1 MGWMMFAAVCAYF
14 VKGLCGFANTLVFST
29 ILSFSTN
36 NVNISPVELVLG
48 LPSNIMISY
57 KERKSVQW
65 KVCLPLAG
73 LVLLG
78 DIPGIL
84 LLKNT
89 NTQVIKGIFG
99 FVIIAIG
106 VEMLLREYMR
116 KTKKSQ
122 LLLITVGIL
131 SGILCGLY
139 GIGALLAAYMGR
151 VTDNSSSFK
160 GNLCIV
166 FLIDNLFRL
175 VMYGVTGIITLATLK
190 QSVVLFPFMALG
202 LFLGMKGSSFLD
214 EKKIKKLVIIMLILS
229 GVSLICLLYTSPSPR
244 DCS

>member
-14 VKGLCGFANTLVFST
+14 IKGLCGFANTLVFST

-57 KERKSVQW
+57 KERKSVDW

-84 LLKNT
+84 MLKNT
-89 NTQVIKGIFG
+89 DTQVIKGIFG

-106 VEMLLREYMR
+106 LEMLFREYMGSA
-116 KTKKSQ
+116 KKSQ
-122 LLLITVGIL
+122 ILLIVIGVL

-151 VTDNSSSFK
+151 VTDNSSAFK

-175 VMYGVTGIITLATLK
+175 VMYSVTGIITVDTLK
-190 QSVVLFPFMALG
+190 QSVILIPFMGLG
-202 LFLGMKGSSFLD
+202 LYLGMKGSSFLD

-229 GVSLICLLYTSPSPR
+229 GISLIVTLF
-244 DCS
+244 

>member
-1 MGWMMFAAVCAYF
+1 MFAAVCAYF
-14 VKGLCGFANTLVFST
+14 IKGLCGFANTLVFST

-48 LPSNIMISY
+48 LPGNIMISY
-57 KERKSVQW
+57 KERKSVDW
-65 KVCLPLAG
+65 KVCIPLAG

-84 LLKNT
+84 MLKNT
-89 NTQVIKGIFG
+89 DTQVIKGIFG

-106 VEMLLREYMR
+106 LEMLFREYMGSA
-116 KTKKSQ
+116 KKSQ
-122 LLLITVGIL
+122 ILLIVIGVL

-151 VTDNSSSFK
+151 VTDNSSAFK

-175 VMYGVTGIITLATLK
+175 VMYSVTGIITVDTLK
-190 QSVVLFPFMALG
+190 QSVILIPFMGLG
-202 LFLGMKGSSFLD
+202 LYLGMKGSSFLD
-214 EKKIKKLVIIMLILS
+214 EKKLRNW
-229 GVSLICLLYTSPSPR
+229 LLL
-244 DCS
+244 C

>member
-29 ILSFSTN
+29 ILSFSMN

-65 KVCLPLAG
+65 KVCLPLAS

-106 VEMLLREYMR
+106 VEMLLREYMG

-122 LLLITVGIL
+122 LLLITIGVL

-190 QSVVLFPFMALG
+190 QSVILFPFMALG

-229 GVSLICLLYTSPSPR
+229 GVSLIVTLF
-244 DCS
+244 

>member
-73 LVLLG
+73 FVLLG

-106 VEMLLREYMR
+106 VEMLLREYMG

-122 LLLITVGIL
+122 LLLITIGIL

-175 VMYGVTGIITLATLK
+175 VMYSVTGIITLATLK
-190 QSVVLFPFMALG
+190 QSVILFPFMALG

-229 GVSLICLLYTSPSPR
+229 GVSLIVTLF
-244 DCS
+244 

>member
-122 LLLITVGIL
+122 LLLITIGIL

-190 QSVVLFPFMALG
+190 QSVILFPFMDLG

-229 GVSLICLLYTSPSPR
+229 GVSLIVTLF
-244 DCS
+244 

>member
-1 MGWMMFAAVCAYF
+1 MFAAVCAYF
-14 VKGLCGFANTLVFST
+14 IKGLCGFANTLVFST

-57 KERKSVQW
+57 KERKSVDW
-65 KVCLPLAG
+65 KVCIPLAG

-84 LLKNT
+84 MLKNT
-89 NTQVIKGIFG
+89 DTQVIKGIFG

-106 VEMLLREYMR
+106 LEMLFREYMGSA
-116 KTKKSQ
+116 KKSQ
-122 LLLITVGIL
+122 ILLSVIGVL

-151 VTDNSSSFK
+151 VTDNSSAFK

-175 VMYGVTGIITLATLK
+175 VMYSVTGIITVDTLK
-190 QSVVLFPFMALG
+190 QSVILIPFMGLG
-202 LFLGMKGSSFLD
+202 LYLGMKGSSFLD

-229 GVSLICLLYTSPSPR
+229 GISLIVTLF
-244 DCS
+244 

>member
-122 LLLITVGIL
+122 LLLITIGIL

-175 VMYGVTGIITLATLK
+175 VMYGVTAIITLATLK
-190 QSVVLFPFMALG
+190 QSVILFPFMALG

-229 GVSLICLLYTSPSPR
+229 GVSLIVTLF
-244 DCS
+244 

>member
-106 VEMLLREYMR
+106 IEMLLREYMR

-122 LLLITVGIL
+122 LLLITIGIL

-160 GNLCIV
+160 GSLCIV

-190 QSVVLFPFMALG
+190 QSVILFPFMALG

-229 GVSLICLLYTSPSPR
+229 GVSLIVTLF
-244 DCS
+244 

>member
-65 KVCLPLAG
+65 KVCLPLAC

-106 VEMLLREYMR
+106 VEML
-116 KTKKSQ
+116 
-122 LLLITVGIL
+122 
-131 SGILCGLY
+131 
-139 GIGALLAAYMGR
+139 
-151 VTDNSSSFK
+151 
-160 GNLCIV
+160 
-166 FLIDNLFRL
+166 
-175 VMYGVTGIITLATLK
+175 IIC
-190 QSVVLFPFMALG
+190 F
-202 LFLGMKGSSFLD
+202 D
-214 EKKIKKLVIIMLILS
+214 W
-229 GVSLICLLYTSPSPR
+229 
-244 DCS
+244 

>member
-14 VKGLCGFANTLVFST
+14 IKGLCGFANTLVFST

-57 KERKSVQW
+57 KERKSVDW

-84 LLKNT
+84 MLKNT
-89 NTQVIKGIFG
+89 DTQVIKGIFG
-99 FVIIAIG
+99 FVLIAIG
-106 VEMLLREYMR
+106 LEMLFREYMGSA
-116 KTKKSQ
+116 KKSQ
-122 LLLITVGIL
+122 ILLSVIGVL

-151 VTDNSSSFK
+151 VTDNSSAFK

-175 VMYGVTGIITLATLK
+175 VMYSVTGIITVDTLK
-190 QSVVLFPFMALG
+190 QSVILIPFMGLG
-202 LFLGMKGSSFLD
+202 LYLGMKGSSFLD

-229 GVSLICLLYTSPSPR
+229 GISLIVTLF
-244 DCS
+244 

>member
-14 VKGLCGFANTLVFST
+14 IKGLCGFANTLVFST

-48 LPSNIMISY
+48 LPGNIMISY
-57 KERKSVQW
+57 KERKSVDW

-84 LLKNT
+84 MLKNT
-89 NTQVIKGIFG
+89 DTQVIKEIFG

-106 VEMLLREYMR
+106 LEMLFREYMGSA
-116 KTKKSQ
+116 KKSQ
-122 LLLITVGIL
+122 ILLSVIGVL

-151 VTDNSSSFK
+151 VTDNSSAFK

-175 VMYGVTGIITLATLK
+175 VMYSVTGIITVDTLK
-190 QSVVLFPFMALG
+190 QSVILIPFMGLG
-202 LFLGMKGSSFLD
+202 LYLGMKGSSFLD

-229 GVSLICLLYTSPSPR
+229 GISLIVTLF
-244 DCS
+244 

>member
-14 VKGLCGFANTLVFST
+14 IKGLCGFANTLVFST

-57 KERKSVQW
+57 KERKSVDW
-65 KVCLPLAG
+65 KVCIPLAG

-84 LLKNT
+84 MLKNT
-89 NTQVIKGIFG
+89 DTQVIKGIFG

-106 VEMLLREYMR
+106 LEMLFREYMGSA
-116 KTKKSQ
+116 KKSQ
-122 LLLITVGIL
+122 ILLIVIGVL

-151 VTDNSSSFK
+151 VTDNSSAFK

-175 VMYGVTGIITLATLK
+175 VMYSVTGIITVDTLK
-190 QSVVLFPFMALG
+190 QSVILIPFMGLG
-202 LFLGMKGSSFLD
+202 LYLGMKGSSFLD

-229 GVSLICLLYTSPSPR
+229 GISLIVTLF
-244 DCS
+244 

>member
-106 VEMLLREYMR
+106 VEMLLREYIG

-122 LLLITVGIL
+122 LLLITIGIL

-175 VMYGVTGIITLATLK
+175 IMYGVTGIITLATLK
-190 QSVVLFPFMALG
+190 QSVILFPFMALG

-229 GVSLICLLYTSPSPR
+229 GVSLIVTLF
-244 DCS
+244 

>member
-14 VKGLCGFANTLVFST
+14 IKGLCGFANTLVFST

-57 KERKSVQW
+57 KERKSVDW

-84 LLKNT
+84 MLKNT
-89 NTQVIKGIFG
+89 DTQVIKEIFG

-106 VEMLLREYMR
+106 LEMLFREYMGSA
-116 KTKKSQ
+116 KKSQ
-122 LLLITVGIL
+122 ILLIVIGVL

-151 VTDNSSSFK
+151 VTDNSSAFK

-175 VMYGVTGIITLATLK
+175 VMYSVTGIITVDTLK
-190 QSVVLFPFMALG
+190 QSVILIPFMGLG
-202 LFLGMKGSSFLD
+202 LYLGMKGSSFLD

-229 GVSLICLLYTSPSPR
+229 GISLIVTLF
-244 DCS
+244 

>member
-106 VEMLLREYMR
+106 VEMLLREYIG
-116 KTKKSQ
+116 KTKKTQ
-122 LLLITVGIL
+122 LLLITIGIL

-190 QSVVLFPFMALG
+190 QSVILFPFMALG

-229 GVSLICLLYTSPSPR
+229 GVSLIVTLF
-244 DCS
+244 

>member
-106 VEMLLREYMR
+106 VEMLLREYMG

-122 LLLITVGIL
+122 LLLITIGIL

-175 VMYGVTGIITLATLK
+175 VMYGVTAIITLATLK
-190 QSVVLFPFMALG
+190 QSVILFPFMALG

-229 GVSLICLLYTSPSPR
+229 GVSLIVTLF
-244 DCS
+244 

>member
-122 LLLITVGIL
+122 LLLITIGIL

-190 QSVVLFPFMALG
+190 QSVILFPFMALG

-229 GVSLICLLYTSPSPR
+229 GVSLIVTLF
-244 DCS
+244 

>member
-65 KVCLPLAG
+65 KVCLPLAS

-106 VEMLLREYMR
+106 VEMLLREYMG

-122 LLLITVGIL
+122 LLLITIGIL

-175 VMYGVTGIITLATLK
+175 VMYGVTAIITLATLK
-190 QSVVLFPFMALG
+190 QSVILFPFMALG

-229 GVSLICLLYTSPSPR
+229 GVSLIVTLF
-244 DCS
+244 

>member
-57 KERKSVQW
+57 KERKSVQC

-106 VEMLLREYMR
+106 VEMLLREYMG
-116 KTKKSQ
+116 KTKKTQ
-122 LLLITVGIL
+122 LLLITIGIL

-190 QSVVLFPFMALG
+190 QSVILFPFMALG

-229 GVSLICLLYTSPSPR
+229 GVSLIVTLF
-244 DCS
+244 

>member
-122 LLLITVGIL
+122 LLLITIGIL

-190 QSVVLFPFMALG
+190 QSVILFPFMALG

-229 GVSLICLLYTSPSPR
+229 GVFLIVTLF
-244 DCS
+244 

>member
-14 VKGLCGFANTLVFST
+14 VKGLCGFANTLIFST

-106 VEMLLREYMR
+106 LEMLLREYMG

-122 LLLITVGIL
+122 LLLITIGIL

-190 QSVVLFPFMALG
+190 QSVILFPFMALG
-202 LFLGMKGSSFLD
+202 LFLGMKGSNFLD
-214 EKKIKKLVIIMLILS
+214 ERKIKKLVIIMLILS
-229 GVSLICLLYTSPSPR
+229 GVSLIVTLF
-244 DCS
+244 

>member
-1 MGWMMFAAVCAYF
+1 MGWMMFATVCAYF
-14 VKGLCGFANTLVFST
+14 IKGLCGFANTLVFST

-57 KERKSVQW
+57 KERKSVDW

-84 LLKNT
+84 MLKNT
-89 NTQVIKGIFG
+89 DTQVIKGIFG

-106 VEMLLREYMR
+106 LEMLFREYMGSA
-116 KTKKSQ
+116 KKSQ
-122 LLLITVGIL
+122 ILLIVIGVL

-151 VTDNSSSFK
+151 VTDNSSAFK

-175 VMYGVTGIITLATLK
+175 VMYSVTGIITVDTLK
-190 QSVVLFPFMALG
+190 QSVILIPFMGLG
-202 LFLGMKGSSFLD
+202 LYLGMKGSSFLD

-229 GVSLICLLYTSPSPR
+229 GISLIVTLF
-244 DCS
+244 

>member
-78 DIPGIL
+78 DIPGML

-122 LLLITVGIL
+122 LLLITIGIL

-166 FLIDNLFRL
+166 LLIDNLFRL

-190 QSVVLFPFMALG
+190 QSVILFPFMALG

-229 GVSLICLLYTSPSPR
+229 GVSLIVTLF
-244 DCS
+244 

>member
-57 KERKSVQW
+57 KERKYVQW

-229 GVSLICLLYTSPSPR
+229 GVSLIVTLF
-244 DCS
+244 

>member
-106 VEMLLREYMR
+106 IEMLLREYMR

-122 LLLITVGIL
+122 LLLITIGIL

-190 QSVVLFPFMALG
+190 QSVILFPFMAFG

-229 GVSLICLLYTSPSPR
+229 GVSLIVTLF
-244 DCS
+244 

>member
-48 LPSNIMISY
+48 LPSNIMVSY

-73 LVLLG
+73 LVLFG

-106 VEMLLREYMR
+106 VEMLLREYMG

-122 LLLITVGIL
+122 LLLITIGIL

-190 QSVVLFPFMALG
+190 QSVILFPFMALG

-229 GVSLICLLYTSPSPR
+229 GVSLIATLF
-244 DCS
+244 

>member
-106 VEMLLREYMR
+106 IEMLLREYMK

-122 LLLITVGIL
+122 LLLITIGIL

-190 QSVVLFPFMALG
+190 QSVILFPFMALG

-229 GVSLICLLYTSPSPR
+229 GVSLIVTLF
-244 DCS
+244 

>member
-14 VKGLCGFANTLVFST
+14 IKGLCGFANTLVFST

-57 KERKSVQW
+57 KERKSVDW

-84 LLKNT
+84 MLKNT

-106 VEMLLREYMR
+106 LEMLFREYMGSA
-116 KTKKSQ
+116 KKSQ
-122 LLLITVGIL
+122 ILLIVIGVL

-151 VTDNSSSFK
+151 VTDNSSAFK

-175 VMYGVTGIITLATLK
+175 VMYSVTGIITVATLK
-190 QSVVLFPFMALG
+190 QSVILIPFMGLG
-202 LFLGMKGSSFLD
+202 LYLGMKGSSFLD

-229 GVSLICLLYTSPSPR
+229 GISLIVTLF
-244 DCS
+244 

>member
-106 VEMLLREYMR
+106 IEMLLREYMG

-122 LLLITVGIL
+122 LLLITIGIL

-190 QSVVLFPFMALG
+190 QSVILFPFMALG

-229 GVSLICLLYTSPSPR
+229 GVSLIVTLF
-244 DCS
+244 

>member
-14 VKGLCGFANTLVFST
+14 IKGLCGFANTLVFST
-29 ILSFSTN
+29 ILSFSIN
-36 NVNISPVELVLG
+36 NVNISSVELVLG
-48 LPSNIMISY
+48 FPSNIMISY
-57 KERKSVQW
+57 KERKSVDW
-65 KVCLPLAG
+65 KVCIPLAG

-84 LLKNT
+84 MLKNT
-89 NTQVIKGIFG
+89 DTQVIKGIFG

-106 VEMLLREYMR
+106 LEMLFREYMGSA
-116 KTKKSQ
+116 KKSQ
-122 LLLITVGIL
+122 ILLIVIGVL

-151 VTDNSSSFK
+151 VTDNSSAFK

-175 VMYGVTGIITLATLK
+175 VMYSVTGIITVDTLK
-190 QSVVLFPFMALG
+190 QSVILIPFMGLG
-202 LFLGMKGSSFLD
+202 LYLGMKGSSFLD

-229 GVSLICLLYTSPSPR
+229 GISLIVTLF
-244 DCS
+244 

>member
-122 LLLITVGIL
+122 LLLITIGIL

-175 VMYGVTGIITLATLK
+175 VMYGVTGIITLSTLK

-229 GVSLICLLYTSPSPR
+229 GVSLIVTLF
-244 DCS
+244 